1 MSQRP
6 ANSPGNDQPSEP
18 AESAPSGQS
27 AQPAPTAQPV
37 RSLVL
42 PVRPGQ
48 IPPSVLRADGPPP
61 EVLRQW
67 SDALSAAGLYSEALA
82 VHPALERVD
91 VVRLAELAVLAG
103 IHTQAQELLREL
115 NEGESERSRRNVT
128 VLGPTGQDRAA
139 PPSPWL
145 DLLGRVAELLAGT
158 GDLAAVNAA
167 AAQVQPSAA
176 MDWIVA
182 LAAVSVGDLPAA
194 AVLARAARAGGCR
207 DLRMLTI
214 AAADEAR
221 QGQYSQALDLTA
233 QAQRIA
239 LPDEDPAALTVHVL
253 QRCGFADAARGLA
266 LAGVGDSSL
275 SPASRTDWKAAAAS
289 TGAGGLSLLRERVK
303 AHGHRPRR
311 RIERKAREAEA
322 IASYD
327 LTCRCYAS
335 GGWIG
340 PSRHFYLQHHLHE
353 LLPAPVAGLDARLM
367 ICRATSLTFLDLV
380 AREITLPVPS
390 TPPSTVLTSGPD
402 EERPTPGMGVSLGLA
417 LPA

>member
-1 MSQRP
+1 M
-6 ANSPGNDQPSEP
+6 
-18 AESAPSGQS
+18 
-27 AQPAPTAQPV
+27 
-37 RSLVL
+37 

-67 SDALSAAGLYSEALA
+67 SDALSAAGLYSEALD
-82 VHPALERVD
+82 VHPALERAD

-115 NEGESERSRRNVT
+115 NEAESERSRRNGT
-128 VLGPTGQDRAA
+128 VLGPDRPA

-145 DLLGRVAELLAGT
+145 DLLARVAELLAGT
-158 GDLAAVNAA
+158 GDLAAVDAA
-167 AAQVQPSAA
+167 ASKVQPSAG

-182 LAAVSVGDLPAA
+182 LAAVSVGDLLAA
-194 AVLARAARAGGCR
+194 APLARAARQGGCR

-221 QGQYSQALDLTA
+221 QGQYAQALALTA
-233 QAQRIA
+233 QAQCIA

-253 QRCGFADAARGLA
+253 QRCGFADAARALA

-275 SPASRTDWKAAAAS
+275 SPASRADWKAAAAS
-289 TGAGGLSLLRERVK
+289 TGAGGLGLLRERVK
-303 AHGHRPRR
+303 AHGHRSRR
-311 RIERKAREAEA
+311 RAERKAREAEA

-353 LLPAPVAGLDARLM
+353 LLPVPVAGLDARLM

-390 TPPSTVLTSGPD
+390 TPPSTVLTSGTD